1 MSGQPIF
8 SWVSIFFRFAASL
21 VLWGLIQ
28 PAALASQAPSFEN
41 RVALV
46 LGVSDYRSPDQFDLP
61 NAAADV
67 EGVSRQLGG
76 MGFKVSRHLNPK
88 ASQIPEILREFKA
101 SLTPGAVAFFY
112 FSGHGFQ
119 SEGQNYLL
127 LDALPASGPTLEN
140 VKRASV
146 PLNEVIAIVDK
157 AGTQINVLLLDAC
170 RIPPA
175 RGIVTTG
182 LAEVIAP
189 ANTVIGFATRP
200 GGVALQFDDDR
211 FSLYTK
217 FLVPS
222 MSGAGLTIEE
232 VLKSVGRNVFA
243 TTRGEKVPQQPWMQ
257 SSLYED
263 FYLVPSQYLKVRGD
277 EKGDI
282 EQWHRIKHSNDI
294 ANFEGYLAHFS
305 GGLYTLQ
312 AKQKIQ
318 ALRAEAAPQATVRA
332 MTEENSQW
340 FKDRSL
346 LKGEGLFERLDEF
359 IAASGDPA
367 GILKS
372 AAQSGNEVALALWC
386 TLLTHERYRVPA
398 KLEREWSLCNR
409 KTLSSTPVGMFVTG
423 RAMYFGRGA
432 VQDKSAAIRLMKTS
446 ATAGNP
452 LAANFLGDLQFNSER
467 PDCESMKRYYLLA
480 AKSGDSNAFNNLG
493 VSYLTGRCFLQDP
506 FEARIWFRKAASLG
520 NAWAATNLGM
530 LLLTGK
536 GGVPDFDE
544 GYALIS
550 SAAEKGNAQA
560 WILLGKYH
568 EDGLGGRRDVQKAFH
583 WYSRTVKESSE
594 HDLLELAN
602 AGLSRLGVK

>member
-1 MSGQPIF
+1 MF
-8 SWVSIFFRFAASL
+8 SWKSIFFRLAASL
-21 VLWGLIQ
+21 VLWGVMQ
-28 PAALASQAPSFEN
+28 PAALSSQAPSFEN

-46 LGVSDYRSPDQFDLP
+46 LGVSDYGSPDQFDLP

-76 MGFKVSRHLNPK
+76 MGFRVSRHLNPK
-88 ASQIPEILREFKA
+88 ASQIRGILQEFKA

-119 SEGQNYLL
+119 AEGQNYLL
-127 LDALPASGPTLEN
+127 LDALSASGPTPES
-140 VKRASV
+140 VKNASL
-146 PLNEVIAIVDK
+146 PLNEVIAILDK
-157 AGTQINVLLLDAC
+157 AGTQINVVLLDAC

-200 GGVALQFDDDR
+200 GGVALQFDEDR

-217 FLVPS
+217 FLVPG
-222 MSGAGLTIEE
+222 MNGAGLTIEQ
-232 VLKSVGRNVFA
+232 VLKAVGRNVFA
-243 TTRGEKVPQQPWMQ
+243 ATRSEKVPQQPWMQ

-263 FYLVPSQYLKVRGD
+263 FYLVPSQHLKVRGD

-282 EQWHRIKHSNDI
+282 EHWYRIKHSNDI
-294 ANFEGYLAHFS
+294 ADFDGYLAHFP

-318 ALRAEAAPQATVRA
+318 ALRAESSGQATAQA
-332 MTEENSQW
+332 MAEDNGRW

-346 LKGEGLFERLDEF
+346 LKGAGLFERLDEF
-359 IAASGDPA
+359 IASSEDPA
-367 GILKS
+367 GVLKS

-386 TLLTHERYRVPA
+386 TLLTHERYRVA
-398 KLEREWSLCNR
+398 ARLESEWPSCNR
-409 KTLSSTPVGMFVTG
+409 KTLSATPAGMFITG
-423 RAMYFGRGA
+423 RALYFGRGA
-432 VQDKSAAIRLMKTS
+432 AQDKPAAIKLMKTS
-446 ATAGNP
+446 AAAGNP

-467 PDCESMKRYYLLA
+467 PDCEAMRKYYLLA

-506 FEARIWFRKAASLG
+506 FEARVWFRKAASLG

-560 WILLGKYH
+560 WVLLGKYH
-568 EDGLGGRRDVQKAFH
+568 EDGLGGRRDVKKALH
-583 WYSRTVKESSE
+583 WYSRTVKESGE
-594 HDLLELAN
+594 RDLLELAK
-602 AGLSRLGVK
+602 AGLGRLGAFR